1 MRDAMMDNVN
11 ILLVD
16 DEPKNLFA
24 LEAVLEDP
32 GVTMVTARSGQEV
45 LRHVLNQDFAV
56 ILLDVQMPDLDGFQ
70 TAQIIRQRERT
81 RHLPIIFITAISKAA
96 EHVRQGYSLGA
107 VDYVFKPFEPEILKS
122 KINVF
127 VELDRSSEHVRRQ
140 AAELQAMEERRN
152 AAEVLAT
159 VRRQNDLIVNAVG
172 EGICGFDGTG
182 HIVFANPAAARIT
195 GWRRE

>member
-45 LRHVLNQDFAV
+45 LRHLLNQDFALV
-56 ILLDVQMPDLDGFQ
+56 LLDVQMPDLDGFQ
-70 TAQIIRQRERT
+70 TAQLIRQRERS

-122 KINVF
+122 KVNVF
-127 VELDRSSEHVRRQ
+127 VELFRNREYVKRQ
-140 AAELQAMEERRN
+140 AAQLRAMEERRK
-152 AAEVLAT
+152 AAEVLEALQ
-159 VRRQNDLIVNAVG
+159 RQNDQ
-172 EGICGFDGTG
+172 
-182 HIVFANPAAARIT
+182 
-195 GWRRE
+195 